1 MKGLV
6 GDIQHSQRY
15 SNISLMGIDG
25 QLYSFCF
32 LFYVAEAYKVTWQTF
47 LEITCHLEGLQACF
61 CSAVPEEGN
70 EVAKFIPL

>member
-15 SNISLMGIDG
+15 NNIPLMGIDG

-32 LFYVAEAYKVTWQTF
+32 LFHVAEAYKVTSRAF
-47 LEITCHLEGLQACF
+47 LEITCHREGLQTCF
-61 CSAVPEEGN
+61 CSAVPEEGK
-70 EVAKFIPL
+70 EVAKFILL